1 MHRSIAILLL
11 LFVLV
16 WSLRESFSGM
26 PRSQR
31 RNLAWAML
39 SGALMVSGI
48 WMIAADL

>member
-1 MHRSIAILLL
+1 MHRSIALLLL

-26 PRSQR
+26 PSKQR
-31 RNLAWAML
+31 LNVAWAML
-39 SGALMVSGI
+39 SGALMVAGI